1 MPISYAHMASLPT
14 SKHTLSHH
22 SLPHTHTLCN
32 SCILYKWSAIFQP
45 YDWSGAAYLMSLKE
59 TSFNSSQRIIL
70 RLLWT
75 LCYQFML
82 IYQQKYI
89 TPGSLTD
96 WTLEITAAVWTESEW
111 GYTQHYNEPY
121 LKNWKYSLERLHFTT
136 FFLDLGYTD
145 LDQLKLTLV
154 MFGLS

>member
-1 MPISYAHMASLPT
+1 MGLNELDISTDIKAENANKLCTHGLFT
-14 SKHTLSHH
+14 NKQTH
-22 SLPHTHTLCN
+22 SFSTFPPTHTY
-32 SCILYKWSAIFQP
+32 IMQFMHKWSAIFQS

-70 RLLWT
+70 RLLWI

-96 WTLEITAAVWTESEW
+96 WTLEITAAVWTESVW

-121 LKNWKYSLERLHFTT
+121 LKNWKYPLQP
-136 FFLDLGYTD
+136 FFLT
-145 LDQLKLTLV
+145 
-154 MFGLS
+154 